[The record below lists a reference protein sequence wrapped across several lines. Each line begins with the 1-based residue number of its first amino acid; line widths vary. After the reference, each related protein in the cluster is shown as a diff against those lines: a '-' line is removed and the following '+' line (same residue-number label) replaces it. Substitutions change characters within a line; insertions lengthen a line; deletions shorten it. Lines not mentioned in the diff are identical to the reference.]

1 MSSKTDCVMATSFFL
16 MSEEKKGE
24 ATLFVRLQSR
34 KHGINY
40 KVASALSVDIQ
51 AWNKS
56 KKSSTTMNNFRNA
69 YPELTEKMDAIRKSL
84 DLTLNNDSPIT
95 KDEMRGI
102 IDSIV
107 YAEAKAAQKKKAEE
121 KARKEEEAK
130 RMTLNKFIKM
140 YIEQISTGAR
150 QTEQGRNYAYSTV
163 KAIKQAMK
171 QFEMFQKSRRR
182 TYDFKDIDMNFYY
195 DYTAYLKKKEYS
207 INSVGKCIKELKSI
221 LYAAETEGYHSNN
234 VWKDKKFKGT
244 RVDIDSIYLTQEDLD
259 KIMAVDMSKLSAGH
273 AQARDIF
280 MVGVWT
286 AQRVSD
292 YNNIKKEDFDT
303 LTKNVMKEADDPENP
318 GKKKAWIE
326 QQEITYLNIR
336 QKKTGAKVAI
346 PCNSAL
352 KEILEKYDYQLPHL
366 EDQVINRY
374 IKDVAKE
381 AGLTEFVEIE
391 TTKGGTPKKERIE
404 KYKLIHTHTAR
415 RTGATLMYLAGI
427 DVYDIMKVT
436 GHSSPA
442 MLKKYIKADSLE
454 VVEKLT
460 DKYDYFR

>member
-1 MSSKTDCVMATSFFL
+1 MATSFFL

-259 KIMAVDMSKLSAGH
+259 KIMAVDMSKLSTGH